1 MARPSFKEASNV
13 TIYDPVTNT
22 IFLGNLDLK
31 PSRINNFDLRFEKF
45 GSLGNMVAS
54 SIFFKKI
61 NDPLEVVVYDAAS
74 SNNYTTRNI
83 EKAIVMGFEVE
94 LRKKII
100 DKLFIRANA
109 SIIESRQQMDRSQSG
124 EYDSKKLNARE
135 GEKVEKYRTL
145 QGQSPF
151 LVNTT
156 IEYRGGEGYNNANL
170 SYNVQ
175 GKALER
181 VGLGSI
187 PDVFTMPFNSLN
199 LNIERKFGENKNHS
213 FTLRFR
219 NILNDSQRSQ
229 FISYGA
235 KKDYYFSRRDLGRSI
250 SIGYSFKL

>member
-1 MARPSFKEASNV
+1 
-13 TIYDPVTNT
+13 
-22 IFLGNLDLK
+22 
-31 PSRINNFDLRFEKF
+31 
-45 GSLGNMVAS
+45 
-54 SIFFKKI
+54 
-61 NDPLEVVVYDAAS
+61 
-74 SNNYTTRNI
+74 
-83 EKAIVMGFEVE
+83 
-94 LRKKII
+94 
-100 DKLFIRANA
+100 
-109 SIIESRQQMDRSQSG
+109 MDRSPSG
-124 EYDSKKLNARE
+124 EYESKKLNARE

-156 IEYRGGEGYNNANL
+156 IDYRGGEGYYNANL